1 MGKSN
6 AAKEEKSMK
15 LEKTQARLDKA
26 ATTKAELEASVKET
40 EAEIAA
46 LDKADAEATKIRQ
59 EESAANAKAS
69 KDFKDSA
76 EAVTEAISVLK
87 EYYEGALV
95 QTGAKSDAASSI
107 MSILEM
113 SAEDFTKLY
122 MEEEQAEAEAAEK
135 YKKLMDESATSKAAK
150 LAEVK
155 GAESEIK
162 SLEVALQNSGEDLST
177 VNAELEAIESYMDKL
192 KPQCESKA
200 ISYEEKKP

>member
-40 EAEIAA
+40 EAEIAE

-59 EESAANAKAS
+59 EESATNMKAA
-69 KDFKDSA
+69 KDFKDAA
-76 EAVTEAISVLK
+76 EAVSEAISVLK

-95 QTGAKSDAASSI
+95 QTGAKTTVKAPTFGGAKGDAASSI

-177 VNAELEAIESYMDKL
+177 VNAELEAIES
-192 KPQCESKA
+192 
-200 ISYEEKKP
+200 